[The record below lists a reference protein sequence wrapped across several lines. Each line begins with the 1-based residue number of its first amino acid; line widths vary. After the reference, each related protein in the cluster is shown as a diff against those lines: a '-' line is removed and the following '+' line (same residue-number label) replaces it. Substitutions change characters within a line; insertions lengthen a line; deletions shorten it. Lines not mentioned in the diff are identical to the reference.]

1 MRCSRMDAITRVRS
15 LWATALAALIM
26 VIATPA
32 GADLRI
38 SDLDVFLNDH
48 ELTVNV
54 ALLGAVGP
62 AFHEGIQS
70 GIPSHVRYTVE
81 LWQYN
86 RYWRDSRLLTK
97 VVERQLAYN
106 VVTKEYKVTTLKG
119 ETREPH
125 VTRDLRDAQR
135 VLSELRGLKLTPAGE
150 MDPAEVIYVRVHAEA
165 ALNGENS
172 FVTRM
177 AGTAEQAVR
186 QSDYRTM
193 LRVQ

>member
-1 MRCSRMDAITRVRS
+1 MGMGARCS
-15 LWATALAALIM
+15 LWATALMVLVLAA
-26 VIATPA
+26 ATPA

-54 ALLGAVGP
+54 ALLGAVP
-62 AFHEGIQS
+62 AAFQEGIQS
-70 GIPSHVRYTVE
+70 GIPAHIRYTIE

-86 RYWRDSRLLTK
+86 RYWRDVLLLAR

-106 VVTKEYKVTTLKG
+106 VVTKEYKVTSVKG
-119 ETREPH
+119 ETRAPL
-125 VTRDLRDAQR
+125 VTRDQRDAQR
-135 VLSELRGLKLTPAGE
+135 VLSDLRGLKLTPAGA
-150 MDPAEVIYVRVHAEA
+150 MNAADVIYVRVHAEA

-177 AGTAEQAVR
+177 AGTAEETRR
-186 QSDYRTM
+186 QSEYRTIM
-193 LRVQ
+193 RVQ

>member
-1 MRCSRMDAITRVRS
+1 MRAVTRVRS
-15 LWATALAALIM
+15 LRATTLAALIL
-26 VIATPA
+26 VIAAPA

-38 SDLDVFLNDH
+38 TDLDVFLNDH
-48 ELTVNV
+48 EITVNV
-54 ALLGAVGP
+54 AVLGAIAAG
-62 AFHEGIQS
+62 FQEGLQS
-70 GIPSHVRYTVE
+70 GIPAHLRYTVE

-86 RYWRDSRLLTK
+86 RFWRDSLLLTR
-97 VVERQLAYN
+97 VVERALAYN
-106 VVTKEYKVTTLKG
+106 LVTKEYKVTAVKG
-119 ETREPH
+119 DTRAAH

-135 VLSELRGLKLTPAGE
+135 VLSEVRGLKLTPATSL
-150 MDPAEVIYVRVHAEA
+150 DQAEVIYVRVQVEA

-177 AGTAEQAVR
+177 AGTAEQTVR

>member
-1 MRCSRMDAITRVRS
+1 MRAITRVRS
-15 LWATALAALIM
+15 LGAALAALIM

-32 GADLRI
+32 AADLRI
-38 SDLDVFLNDH
+38 SDLEVFLNDH

-54 ALLGAVGP
+54 AVLGAVAP
-62 AFHEGIQS
+62 SFHEGIQS

-81 LWQYN
+81 LWQYH
-86 RYWRDSRLLTK
+86 RFWRDSLLLTR
-97 VVERQLAYN
+97 VVEHQLAYN
-106 VVTKEYKVTTLKG
+106 VVTKEYKVTTLTG
-119 ETREPH
+119 EARGPH

-135 VLSELRGLKLTPAGE
+135 VLSEVRGLKLSTAGE
-150 MDPAEVIYVRVHAEA
+150 MDPAEVIYVRVQAEA
-165 ALNGENS
+165 ALNGDNS

-186 QSDYRTM
+186 RSDYRTM

>member
-1 MRCSRMDAITRVRS
+1 MATGIGVRS
-15 LWATALAALIM
+15 LWAAALALLIM

-54 ALLGAVGP
+54 AVLGAIAP

-70 GIPSHVRYTVE
+70 GIPTHLRYTVE

-86 RYWRDSRLLTK
+86 PYWRDNLLLTRL
-97 VVERQLAYN
+97 VERQLAYN

-119 ETREPH
+119 EPRTPH

-135 VLSELRGLKLTPAGE
+135 VLSEVRGLKLGPAATLDPAG
-150 MDPAEVIYVRVHAEA
+150 VIYVRVHAEA
-165 ALNGENS
+165 ALNGDNS

-177 AGTAEQAVR
+177 AGTAEQAMR

>member
-1 MRCSRMDAITRVRS
+1 MDAVTRVRS
-15 LWATALAALIM
+15 LRAATLAALIM

-54 ALLGAVGP
+54 AVLGAIGP

-106 VVTKEYKVTTLKG
+106 VVTKEY
-119 ETREPH
+119 
-125 VTRDLRDAQR
+125 
-135 VLSELRGLKLTPAGE
+135 
-150 MDPAEVIYVRVHAEA
+150 
-165 ALNGENS
+165 
-172 FVTRM
+172 
-177 AGTAEQAVR
+177 
-186 QSDYRTM
+186 
-193 LRVQ
+193 

>member
-1 MRCSRMDAITRVRS
+1 MGAVSHARS
-15 LWATALAALIM
+15 LQAAVLATLVVAIAA
-26 VIATPA
+26 PA

-38 SDLDVFLNDH
+38 TDLDVFLNDH

-54 ALLGAVGP
+54 AVLGALAPG
-62 AFHEGIQS
+62 FQEGLQS
-70 GIPSHVRYTVE
+70 GIPAHLRYTVE

-86 RYWRDSRLLTK
+86 RFWRDSLLLTK
-97 VVERQLAYN
+97 VVERALAYN
-106 VVTKEYKVTTLKG
+106 VVTKEYKVSVVKG
-119 ETREPH
+119 DARGPH

-135 VLSELRGLKLTPAGE
+135 VLSEVRGLKLTPASSL
-150 MDPAEVIYVRVHAEA
+150 DPAEVIYVRVHVEA
-165 ALNGENS
+165 ALNGDNS

-177 AGTAEQAVR
+177 AGTAEQAMR

>member
-1 MRCSRMDAITRVRS
+1 MRCSRMRAVTCLRS
-15 LWATALAALIM
+15 LRATALAALLLAA
-26 VIATPA
+26 ATPA

-54 ALLGAVGP
+54 ALLGAVAP
-62 AFHEGIQS
+62 AVHEGLQS
-70 GIPSHVRYTVE
+70 GIPAHVRYTVE

-86 RYWRDSRLLTK
+86 RYWRDSLLLTK
-97 VVERQLAYN
+97 VVERALAYN
-106 VVTKEYKVTTLKG
+106 VVTKEYRVTPVQG
-119 ETREPH
+119 EARPPH

-135 VLSELRGLKLTPAGE
+135 VLSEVRGLKLTPAGAV
-150 MDPAEVIYVRVHAEA
+150 DAVEVIYVRVLAEA

-177 AGTAEQAVR
+177 AGTAEQTMR
-186 QSDYRTM
+186 QSAYRTL

>member
-1 MRCSRMDAITRVRS
+1 MLASTRVRS
-15 LWATALAALIM
+15 LWAAAVAALI
-26 VIATPA
+26 VVVAAPA

-54 ALLGAVGP
+54 AVLGAIGP
-62 AFHEGIQS
+62 AFQEGVQS
-70 GIPSHVRYTVE
+70 GIPTHVRYTVE

-86 RYWRDSRLLTK
+86 RYWRDSRLLSK

-119 ETREPH
+119 ETRSPH

-135 VLSELRGLKLTPAGE
+135 VLSEVRGLKLSPIGAV
-150 MDPAEVIYVRVHAEA
+150 DPAEVIYVRVHAESS
-165 ALNGENS
+165 LNGENS
-172 FVTRM
+172 IVTRM
-177 AGTAEQAVR
+177 AGTAEQVMR

-193 LRVQ
+193 QRVQ

>member
-1 MRCSRMDAITRVRS
+1 V
-15 LWATALAALIM
+15 LLIS

-32 GADLRI
+32 SADLRI

-54 ALLGAVGP
+54 AVLGALAP
-62 AFHEGIQS
+62 AFHEGLQS
-70 GIPSHVRYTVE
+70 GIPTHVRYTVE

-86 RYWRDSRLLTK
+86 RYWRDSLLLTR
-97 VVERQLAYN
+97 VIERQLAYN
-106 VVTKEYKVTTLKG
+106 VVTKEYKVVSLKG
-119 ETREPH
+119 EPRPPH

-135 VLSELRGLKLTPAGE
+135 VLSEVRGLKLGPAAA
-150 MDPAEVIYVRVHAEA
+150 MDPAEVIYVRVHAET
-165 ALNGENS
+165 ALNGEHS

-177 AGTAEQAVR
+177 AGTAEQAMR

>member
-1 MRCSRMDAITRVRS
+1 M
-15 LWATALAALIM
+15 ALALLIT

-54 ALLGAVGP
+54 AVLGAVAP

-70 GIPSHVRYTVE
+70 GIPTHLRYTVE

-86 RYWRDSRLLTK
+86 PYWRDNLLLTRL
-97 VVERQLAYN
+97 VERQLAYN

-119 ETREPH
+119 EPRTPH

-135 VLSELRGLKLTPAGE
+135 VLSEVRGLKLGPAATLDPAG
-150 MDPAEVIYVRVHAEA
+150 VIYVRVHAEA
-165 ALNGENS
+165 ALNGDNS

-177 AGTAEQAVR
+177 AGTAEQAMR